1 MANYNHCRV
10 KMHHSYTFEEVAV
23 LFGVHKNTVAGWVKK
38 GLPCLKQR
46 KPYLILGKE
55 LRLFLQ
61 DLRQSKKQKCKADE
75 LYCMGCKKP
84 QKPMGLMV
92 DYLPINDVKGRLIGL
107 CECCERPMNRFAN
120 AGQLDDMKRHFD
132 VSIE

>member
-10 KMHHSYTFEEVAV
+10 KIHHSYTFEEVAV
-23 LFGVHKNTVAGWVKK
+23 LFGVHKNTVAGWVKR

-46 KPYLILGKE
+46 KPYLILGTD
-55 LRLFLQ
+55 LRVFLQ
-61 DLRQSKKQKCKADE
+61 GVRQSKKQTCKADE
-75 LYCMGCKKP
+75 FYCMGCKKP

-92 DYLPINDVKGRLIGL
+92 EYLPINAVKGRLLGF
-107 CECCERPMNRFAN
+107 CESCERPMNRFAGI
-120 AGQLDDMKRHFD
+120 GQLDDLRRYFD